1 MKKALIILIAI
12 CSCNSNEF
20 LDNSIERLE
29 IDKLKYTDCYIE
41 IRKENSSNKFD
52 TIRHVRQKIDSL
64 GNLRYELNQYEVD
77 NENYINETYY
87 TKDKIDFLTT
97 TKSKKFNEY
106 SEVFFNR
113 NLEIVELLS
122 TGAYEDEIDTLRM
135 FYEYGYYKSK
145 KVKTLIMTSEDNLS
159 SHTINYD
166 KSKNKISEYTTY
178 EQDTVERKKYIY
190 SENKIKSIEILRT
203 VGDSLSTTKFYNQSE
218 LNDSTIVSKISNGKK
233 NIIQKTYFEFDNDNS
248 HIKTTI
254 IKLPDNKTE
263 ITKRIKKSCDEQ

>member
-1 MKKALIILIAI
+1 MKKALIILIAL
-12 CSCNSNEF
+12 CSCNSTEV

-52 TIRHVRQKIDSL
+52 TVRHISHKNDSL
-64 GNLRYELNQYEVD
+64 GNLRYKMLQYEID
-77 NENYINETYY
+77 SIKYTNETYY

-97 TKSKKFNEY
+97 TKSENFKEY
-106 SEVFFNR
+106 SEVFFNQ

-122 TGAYEDEIDTLRM
+122 IGDYEGELDTLRM
-135 FYEYGYYKSK
+135 YYDYSYYKSK
-145 KVKTLIMTSEDNLS
+145 NVKTLIMTSDDNLS

-190 SENKIKSIEILRT
+190 FEDKIKRIDILRT
-203 VGDSLSTTKFYNQSE
+203 IGDSLSTTQFYNQSE
-218 LNDSTIVSKISNGKK
+218 LNDSTIVSKIING
-233 NIIQKTYFEFDNDNS
+233 QKITTQKIYFEFDKNGN
-248 HIKTTI
+248 HIQTTV
-254 IKLPDNKTE
+254 IKLPENKTE
-263 ITKRIKKSCDEQ
+263 ITKRMKKSCD